1 LRRAGDQHHDDN
13 HDMLMSYTDD
23 PSASVLGQDT
33 GLSFPMLVNNDTETS
48 VGNEVVGVLQALSV
62 TSFWYL

>member
-1 LRRAGDQHHDDN
+1 
-13 HDMLMSYTDD
+13 
-23 PSASVLGQDT
+23 
-33 GLSFPMLVNNDTETS
+33 MLVNNDTETS